1 MSKTKPP
8 SNRASQFLRDMFQE
22 TLCWYE
28 SDPWFD
34 VLDEEFG
41 ENHIWQG
48 KNLTKWNCMSARER
62 GLWLTGKLWN
72 DRGIMPSGLCYTLEL
87 PQGSSYARGARKL
100 RDDSWQ
106 ELLPTSQAAA

>member
-1 MSKTKPP
+1 
-8 SNRASQFLRDMFQE
+8 MFQE
-22 TLCWYE
+22 TLCWYD
-28 SDPWFD
+28 SDPWFE
-34 VLDEEFG
+34 VLDEESG
-41 ENHIWQG
+41 ENHIWRG
-48 KNLTKWNCMSARER
+48 KNLAKWNCMSARER

-106 ELLPTSQAAA
+106 EFQPASQTAA